1 MYETTDLRQAIECK
15 VLVSP
20 ARAYARA
27 TPAQRRG
34 GSRTVPRPA
43 RPLPRPAAAPAPPGT
58 PPRPGRPRQ
67 GHPGRHGR
75 PDRRLR
81 PPVRPD
87 GRVPCFHCAVCDA
100 AFARC
105 AKALAPAEARLHAG
119 QAVDADRVRTSATVA
134 ELEMLVVELRAGS
147 AERAGRQ
154 RHPASC
160 SRRRAGERSQ
170 EALQPVELAAAGHD
184 DRPRGSPLPPGAVW
198 RHQ

>member
-15 VLVSP
+15 PGPGL
-20 ARAYARA
+20 
-27 TPAQRRG
+27 
-34 GSRTVPRPA
+34 RPGDA
-43 RPLPRPAAAPAPPGT
+43 GPAPGVVPGRS
-58 PPRPGRPRQ
+58 PGRRVLCPGRLRRRRLLGRRPGPGRPRQ

-100 AFARC
+100 GAFARC

-134 ELEMLVVELRAGS
+134 ELEMLVVELSAGL
-147 AERAGRQ
+147 G
-154 RHPASC
+154 
-160 SRRRAGERSQ
+160 
-170 EALQPVELAAAGHD
+170 
-184 DRPRGSPLPPGAVW
+184 
-198 RHQ
+198 